1 MVINIK
7 KDKINNLLFML
18 LFSKI
23 LIMDMQNAFQN
34 LNWLAI
40 VVAAVSAFIL
50 GGLWYSPVLFAKRWM
65 KETGITEESTKNTN
79 MGKLFGLAFIL
90 ALIASFFL
98 AMFIG
103 ADAGAGFGSLA
114 GFMAGL
120 GWVFTFMGI
129 SYLFE
134 ARTLAHFLI
143 NSIYSVVS
151 LTIMGFIIG
160 VWQ

>member
-1 MVINIK
+1 
-7 KDKINNLLFML
+7 
-18 LFSKI
+18 
-23 LIMDMQNAFQN
+23 MDMQNAFQN

-40 VVAAVSAFIL
+40 IAAAVSAFIL
-50 GGLWYSPVLFAKRWM
+50 GGLWYSPLLFARRWM
-65 KETGITEESTKNTN
+65 KETGITEESTKNNN
-79 MGKLFGLAFIL
+79 MLKIFSLAFIL

-103 ADAGAGFGSLA
+103 VKAGAGFGAMA

-134 ARTLAHFLI
+134 SRTLAHFLI
-143 NSIYSVVS
+143 NSVYSIIS
-151 LTIMGFIIG
+151 LTIMGLIIG
-160 VWQ
+160 ALQ

>member
-1 MVINIK
+1 MN
-7 KDKINNLLFML
+7 
-18 LFSKI
+18 
-23 LIMDMQNAFQN
+23 MQNTFQN

-40 VVAAVSAFIL
+40 IVAAVSAFIL
-50 GGLWYSPVLFAKRWM
+50 GGLWYSPLMFAKRWM
-65 KETGITEESTKNTN
+65 KETGISEESTKDIN
-79 MGKLFGLAFIL
+79 MIRLFSLAFVL
-90 ALIASFFL
+90 SLIASFFL

-103 ADAGAGFGSLA
+103 VKAGAGFGALA

-143 NSIYSVVS
+143 NSIYSIVS
-151 LTIMGFIIG
+151 LTIMGAIIG

>member
-1 MVINIK
+1 
-7 KDKINNLLFML
+7 
-18 LFSKI
+18 
-23 LIMDMQNAFQN
+23 MQNAFHN

-40 VVAAVSAFIL
+40 IVAAVSAFVL
-50 GGLWYSPVLFAKRWM
+50 GGLWYSPLMFVKRWM
-65 KETGITEESTKNTN
+65 KETGITEESTKKAN
-79 MGKLFGLAFIL
+79 MFKIFGLAFVL
-90 ALIASFFL
+90 SLIASFFL

-103 ADAGAGFGSLA
+103 AEAGAGFGAMA

-134 ARTLAHFLI
+134 SRTLAHFLI
-143 NSIYSVVS
+143 NSTYSVVS
-151 LTIMGFIIG
+151 LTIMGLIIG

>member
-1 MVINIK
+1 MN
-7 KDKINNLLFML
+7 
-18 LFSKI
+18 
-23 LIMDMQNAFQN
+23 MQNAFQN

-40 VVAAVSAFIL
+40 IVAAVSAFIL
-50 GGLWYSPVLFAKRWM
+50 GGLWYSPLMFVKRWM
-65 KETGITEESTKNTN
+65 KETGITEESTKNNN
-79 MGKLFGLAFIL
+79 MLKVFGLAFL
-90 ALIASFFL
+90 LSLIASFFL

-103 ADAGAGFGSLA
+103 ANAGAGFGALA
-114 GFMAGL
+114 GFMAGI

-134 ARTLAHFLI
+134 SRTLAHFLI
-143 NSIYSVVS
+143 DAIYSVAS

>member
-1 MVINIK
+1 
-7 KDKINNLLFML
+7 
-18 LFSKI
+18 
-23 LIMDMQNAFQN
+23 MDMQNALQN
-34 LNWLAI
+34 LNWLSVIA
-40 VVAAVSAFIL
+40 AAVSAFIL
-50 GGLWYSPVLFAKRWM
+50 GGLWYSPLMFAKRWM

-79 MGKLFGLAFIL
+79 MTKLFGLAFIL
-90 ALIASFFL
+90 SLIASFFL

-103 ADAGAGFGSLA
+103 PDAGAGFGALA

-134 ARTLAHFLI
+134 SRSMAHFLI
-143 NSIYSVVS
+143 NSIYSIVS

-160 VWQ
+160 IWQ

>member
-1 MVINIK
+1 
-7 KDKINNLLFML
+7 
-18 LFSKI
+18 
-23 LIMDMQNAFQN
+23 MDMQNAFQN

-40 VVAAVSAFIL
+40 IVAAVSAFAL
-50 GGLWYSPVLFAKRWM
+50 GGLWYSPLLFAERWM
-65 KETGITEESTKNTN
+65 KETGITEEKAKNN
-79 MGKLFGLAFIL
+79 SMMKVFGFSFIL
-90 ALIASFFL
+90 SVIASFFL

-103 ADAGAGFGSLA
+103 PDAGAVFGAMA

-134 ARTLAHFLI
+134 SRSLAHFLI
-143 NSIYSVVS
+143 NALYSVVS
-151 LTIMGFIIG
+151 LTIMGLIIG

>member
-1 MVINIK
+1 
-7 KDKINNLLFML
+7 
-18 LFSKI
+18 
-23 LIMDMQNAFQN
+23 MQNAFQN

-40 VVAAVSAFIL
+40 IVAGVSAFIL
-50 GGLWYSPVLFAKRWM
+50 GGLWYSPLMFVKRWM
-65 KETGITEESTKNTN
+65 KEAGITEESTKKTN
-79 MGKLFGLAFIL
+79 MVKIFGLSFL
-90 ALIASFFL
+90 LSLIASLFL

-103 ADAGAGFGSLA
+103 AKAGAAFGAMA

-134 ARTLAHFLI
+134 AKSLAHFLI
-143 NSIYSVVS
+143 NAGYSVVS